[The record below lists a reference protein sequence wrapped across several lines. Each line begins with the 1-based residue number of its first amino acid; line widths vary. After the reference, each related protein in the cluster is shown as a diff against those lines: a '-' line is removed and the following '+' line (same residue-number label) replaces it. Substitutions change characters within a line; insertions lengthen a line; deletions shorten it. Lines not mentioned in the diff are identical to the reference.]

1 MKKYIILIPVYNDWQ
16 SVFKLIQNIDLQLND
31 EIVEILIVNDASTE
45 KYEENLKG
53 ISKIKSVKIINLNN
67 NGGHRRAIATGLK
80 YCKDNLEFDCII
92 PMDGDGEDRPEELK
106 KFFKKAKMNTDVV
119 TAVRV
124 KRSEGTLFKI
134 LYFFHKIITLVL
146 SGKMVKFGN
155 YSCLSKNA
163 VNKLLSDGAIWLSFS
178 GAVTKHFPNH
188 DFIHS
193 HRGPRYFGPSKMS
206 LFKLIIHSLSIS
218 VVFKDTLFIKI
229 GLLITGFAIL
239 AYYLSYYFLI
249 LCLFSWIFL
258 ILVVFLGAEDD
269 LKKLESSSA
278 NIKSLDSLYSR

>member
-16 SVFKLIQNIDLQLND
+16 SVFKLIQNIDLQLSD
-31 EIVEILIVNDASTE
+31 EIVDILIVNDASTE
-45 KYEENLKG
+45 KYEDNLTG
-53 ISKIKSVKIINLNN
+53 TSKIKSVKIINLNN

-106 KFFKKAKMNTDVV
+106 DFFNKAKMNSQVI

-124 KRSEGTLFKI
+124 KRSEGALFKI
-134 LYFFHKIITLVL
+134 LYFFHKIITLIL

-193 HRGPRYFGPSKMS
+193 HRGPRYF
-206 LFKLIIHSLSIS
+206 
-218 VVFKDTLFIKI
+218 
-229 GLLITGFAIL
+229 AIL